1 MPQHAIS
8 MRRPP
13 GRRSGPVQSAYPSC
27 RISKR
32 AVAGAIRIGLSR
44 WPRRRI
50 RYSSPA
56 NSCSR
61 PRSSLSFNTSA
72 CRNRSISR
80 SCSDRFLLCWRA
92 RWSNR
97 KSKRNGFSCAHATHH
112 DLSPPY
118 STARAAIGALSNG
131 SSRESVQHIGPSAA
145 SFRSA
150 VDAAIAQHDPLCIQ
164 SVTQAFVASY
174 RTFSESLEAA
184 RAHRSMDASTAD
196 VLTRILNQLKN
207 EYAEGLTGMR
217 ADIARLQACDASLFK
232 AFCSTANDK
241 IDRLEQFWKTA
252 YPHLSA
258 PKADGME
265 SGI

>member
-1 MPQHAIS
+1 MNAFVNNCSRASCTGSACAAIS
-8 MRRPP
+8 ITQYGLRQRRPASIP
-13 GRRSGPVQSAYPSC
+13 ALAEIQTYR
-27 RISKR
+27 
-32 AVAGAIRIGLSR
+32 GLA
-44 WPRRRI
+44 WTD
-50 RYSSPA
+50 
-56 NSCSR
+56 SCSADAHDA
-61 PRSSLSFNTSA
+61 TTE
-72 CRNRSISR
+72 NRSATASVALTRLTMISVPPIPPAAQQLAR
-80 SCSDRFLLCWRA
+80 FRSDRL
-92 RWSNR
+92 
-97 KSKRNGFSCAHATHH
+97 
-112 DLSPPY
+112 
-118 STARAAIGALSNG
+118 
-131 SSRESVQHIGPSAA
+131 REAVQHIGPSAA
-145 SFRSA
+145 SFRSE

>member
-1 MPQHAIS
+1 M
-8 MRRPP
+8 
-13 GRRSGPVQSAYPSC
+13 
-27 RISKR
+27 
-32 AVAGAIRIGLSR
+32 
-44 WPRRRI
+44 
-50 RYSSPA
+50 
-56 NSCSR
+56 
-61 PRSSLSFNTSA
+61 
-72 CRNRSISR
+72 
-80 SCSDRFLLCWRA
+80 
-92 RWSNR
+92 
-97 KSKRNGFSCAHATHH
+97 
-112 DLSPPY
+112 
-118 STARAAIGALSNG
+118 
-131 SSRESVQHIGPSAA
+131 QHIGPSAA